1 LEQVK
6 FGSKINKKAFLQ
18 MFLSVSNLVIMKE
31 SLSMDIDELSL
42 FDGSKM
48 LARKF

>member
-6 FGSKINKKAFLQ
+6 LGSKINKKVCLQ
-18 MFLSVSNLVIMKE
+18 MFISVSILVIIKE

-42 FDGSKM
+42 FDSSKM
-48 LARKF
+48 LARKL